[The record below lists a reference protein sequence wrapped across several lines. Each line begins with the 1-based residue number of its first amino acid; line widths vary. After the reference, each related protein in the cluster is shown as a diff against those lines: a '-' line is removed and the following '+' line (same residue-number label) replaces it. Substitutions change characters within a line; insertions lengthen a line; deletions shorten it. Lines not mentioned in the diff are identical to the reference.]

1 MIAYCIGN
9 GESRRFLNL
18 PKLTEN
24 KTVVG
29 CNALHRDL
37 AVDHLICCDRRMV
50 DEAIKS
56 DNTANTKIY
65 VRDMW
70 FKYFRKI
77 KKDKRINH
85 LPDLP
90 YKGEKKI
97 DQPLHWG
104 SGTYAL
110 LVAANLPD
118 ITEIRLI
125 GFDLYDKNSKVNNI
139 YKNTIHYA
147 KKDDK
152 PVDFSYWVYQ
162 SQKVFVHYPQI
173 KFNII
178 NSKDWQIPT
187 QWKLPNVSSQLLTT
201 A

>member
-1 MIAYCIGN
+1 
-9 GESRRFLNL
+9 
-18 PKLTEN
+18 
-24 KTVVG
+24 
-29 CNALHRDL
+29 
-37 AVDHLICCDRRMV
+37 MV
-50 DEAIKS
+50 DEAIQS

-110 LVAANLPD
+110 LVAASLPD
-118 ITEIRLI
+118 ITEVRII

-139 YKNTIHYA
+139 YKNTMHYA

-162 SQKVFVHYPQI
+162 AQKVFVHNPQI
-173 KFNII
+173 EFNII
-178 NSKDWQIPT
+178 NAKDWQTPT

>member
-24 KTVVG
+24 KTVIG

-37 AVDHLICCDRRMV
+37 AVDHLICCDRRMA

-139 YKNTIHYA
+139 YKNTVHYA

-162 SQKVFVHYPQI
+162 AQKVFVHYPQI

>member
-24 KTVVG
+24 KTVIG

-37 AVDHLICCDRRMV
+37 AVDHLICCDRRMA

-162 SQKVFVHYPQI
+162 AQKVFVHYPQI